1 MFEAFQLGPFLF
13 RTHILF
19 LLIGVWLATELF
31 LRIAL
36 SENMRTTIF
45 VRKTMWFLG
54 AFLIGGRLFG
64 MILLYRIY
72 AQDPLRILVIWDG
85 IFSVV
90 GGCAG
95 ICIALFIMT
104 WDQRTV
110 FLRWMDAL
118 LPSIVL
124 LTAFD
129 WVGRFFGSLSY
140 GKPTDVFWGVAYD
153 SIQVRYT
160 VPVHP
165 VQMYYA
171 IWFFALT
178 VLLLMLRKGNNGA
191 LARSVRSGIQSFS
204 VPNGKPGLI
213 TLVGIVLGCLAVIF
227 FEFMRGDFA
236 VMVFAKF
243 SDFLFLILLFISL
256 GIFSLYE
263 RKISHKYSIVNSAI
277 LGVGTVLYLVVRPMI
292 NIASVEWRFSQFL
305 AVLVILSTIV
315 YVVIHRWKYLRLA

>member
-31 LRIAL
+31 LRTAM

-45 VRKTMWFLG
+45 VRKAIWFFI
-54 AFLIGGRLFG
+54 AFLIGGRLLG
-64 MILLYRIY
+64 MILFYRIY
-72 AQDPLRILVIWDG
+72 VQDPLRILVIWDG

-95 ICIALFIMT
+95 IAITIFVMT
-104 WDQRTV
+104 WDQRAV
-110 FLRWMDAL
+110 FLRWMDTL
-118 LPSIVL
+118 LPSIIL
-124 LTAFD
+124 LIAFD
-129 WVGRFFGSLSY
+129 WIGKFFGSLSY
-140 GKPTDVFWGVAYD
+140 GKPTDVLWGVAYN

-165 VQMYYA
+165 VQLYYA
-171 IWFFALT
+171 FWFFGLT
-178 VLLLMLRKGNNGA
+178 VLLLILRKGGSN
-191 LARSVRSGIQSFS
+191 SPKSSYIGIPKFAVQN
-204 VPNGKPGLI
+204 VKPGLI
-213 TLVGIVLGCLAVIF
+213 TLVGIILGCLAVIF

-243 SDFLFLILLFISL
+243 SDFLFLVLLFASL
-256 GIFSLYE
+256 GMLSFYE
-263 RKISHKYSIVNSAI
+263 RKISHKYSMVNSAL
-277 LGVGTVLYLVVRPMI
+277 LGIGTVLYLVVRPMI

-315 YVVIHRWKYLRLA
+315 YVVIHRWKYPRL